1 MYNTKSNK
9 KAVYGNQNNWASLY
23 KILKELLDR
32 RQALLP
38 FVKEFDTIDAALQNY
53 FTGVPDCRVGDYQVY
68 GHQKKDKR
76 WQVEIRKQ
84 G

>member
-1 MYNTKSNK
+1 MNNIKNNK

-38 FVKEFDTIDAALQNY
+38 FVQEFHTIDAALQNY
-53 FTGVPDCRVGDYQVY
+53 FTGVPNCRLGEYEVC
-68 GHQKKDKR
+68 GHLKKDKR

-84 G
+84 N